1 MKSSELYEDWGLPY
15 IIIGSGVLIAR
26 EQALRVIE
34 LLYEKGFYFLGYDA
48 FTVFP
53 DGTRQPHMEF
63 NASFSRER
71 QITFME
77 AIETINEDPSEVTH
91 YEFYFRPQA

>member
-26 EQALRVIE
+26 EQAL
-34 LLYEKGFYFLGYDA
+34 KGFYFLGYDA

>member
-34 LLYEKGFYFLGYDA
+34 LLYEKV
-48 FTVFP
+48 FTSWGMTP
-53 DGTRQPHMEF
+53 LQ
-63 NASFSRER
+63 FSLMVLDNH
-71 QITFME
+71 IW
-77 AIETINEDPSEVTH
+77 NSTH
-91 YEFYFRPQA
+91 HSAGKDK

>member
-1 MKSSELYEDWGLPY
+1 MKSSEFYEDWGLPF

-26 EQALRVIE
+26 DQAVRVIE

-63 NASFSRER
+63 SASFSREK
-71 QITFME
+71 QKTLLE
-77 AIETINEDPSEVTH
+77 AIETINEDPLEITH
-91 YEFYFRPQA
+91 YEFYFRSQA